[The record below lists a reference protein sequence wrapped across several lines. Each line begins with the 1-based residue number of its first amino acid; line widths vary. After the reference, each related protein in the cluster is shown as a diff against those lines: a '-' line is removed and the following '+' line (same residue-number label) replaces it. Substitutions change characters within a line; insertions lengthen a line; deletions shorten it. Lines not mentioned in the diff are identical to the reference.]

1 MAKKSATA
9 SGLQAELDRRIQ
21 ERARGPY
28 SCYACTC
35 VPLPVPLE
43 TRDGSGC
50 NWTVLA
56 APTQPPASLPFLDL
70 IISQLMLEYDLV
82 PG

>member
-28 SCYACTC
+28 SGYGHSA
-35 VPLPVPLE
+35 VPLPVLLE
-43 TRDGSGC
+43 TRDTNGC
-50 NWTVLA
+50 NWTVISEPSQLPSA
-56 APTQPPASLPFLDL
+56 LPFLEL
-70 IISQLMLEYDLV
+70 IISQLMWEYDLV